1 MIYFQLFLI
10 TFIVVNIV
18 DVSDLSN
25 SIEKY
30 LRRWFKK
37 PVEFKL
43 CSYCINWW
51 TGLLYLII
59 NSELSLLNIAFVLL
73 LSFCTDIIKE
83 LQFVLKDL
91 ILIILKKLFIW

>member
-18 DVSDLSN
+18 DVSDIQQSFQ
-25 SIEKY
+25 KY
-30 LRRWFKK
+30 ARRFFRK
-37 PVEFKL
+37 PVTISL

-51 TGLLYLII
+51 LGLLFLVIV
-59 NSELSLLNIAFVLL
+59 SELSLFNIAFVLL

-83 LQFVLKDL
+83 IQFVMKDLVLFVLKK
-91 ILIILKKLFIW
+91 ISV